1 MNTDREE
8 QKKVAERI
16 LRSYAP
22 KEENGADALRR
33 LDKKVRLPATL
44 FGWLFGCLA
53 ALVLGVGMCLAM
65 EVIGSM
71 MPLGIVIGIVG
82 IVMVAANY
90 FIYRAI
96 LNSRK
101 KKYADRVISLSDE
114 LLHSEQA

>member
-22 KEENGADALRR
+22 KEENGAAALRR

-65 EVIGSM
+65 EVIGC
-71 MPLGIVIGIVG
+71 VG
-82 IVMVAANY
+82 IAMACVTY
-90 FIYRAI
+90 PIYSAI
-96 LNSRK
+96 LRSRR
-101 KKYADRVISLSDE
+101 KKYASAVETLGRNILSE
-114 LLHSEQA
+114 

>member
-65 EVIGSM
+65 EVIGDLFV
-71 MPLGIVIGIVG
+71 LGIVIGCVG
-82 IVMVAANY
+82 IAMACVTYPVY
-90 FIYRAI
+90 SAI
-96 LNSRK
+96 LRSRR
-101 KKYADRVISLSDE
+101 KKYASAVETLGRNILSE
-114 LLHSEQA
+114 